1 MRGCTS
7 ILIDSELIA
16 GISLRHERREKM
28 EIGSK
33 IRKSRTEAGFTQEK
47 AAEELGVTRQ
57 TISNW
62 ENNRSYPDII
72 SVIRMSDLY
81 SVTLDYLLKE
91 DKTMIEHLEES
102 TNVVKSISRR
112 SRIIIV
118 SVYMVVW
125 IVLIA
130 LFWISQLASPDG
142 AMAFSILA
150 FYVALPVATLVTSFL
165 IGKDRLWGPSKWLML
180 IFYGVMYMLAEYVTF
195 SLANMILNE
204 YASFNLPEFGMII
217 AGAVMAAIGMA
228 IGVLVSSV
236 KKSAKVSVQE

>member
-1 MRGCTS
+1 
-7 ILIDSELIA
+7 
-16 GISLRHERREKM
+16 M

-102 TNVVKSISRR
+102 TNVVKSINRR
-112 SRIIIV
+112 SRIILISSYLIV
-118 SVYMVVW
+118 W
-125 IVLIA
+125 FLLIF
-130 LFWISQLASPDG
+130 LFWFTD
-142 AMAFSILA
+142 MAEGSNVTGYALLA
-150 FYVALPVATLVTSFL
+150 FYVILPVATLITSFL
-165 IGKDRLWGPSKWLML
+165 IGKDRLWGMSKWFMV
-180 IFYGVMYMLAEYVTF
+180 IFYGVMYMLSEYVTF
-195 SLANMILNE
+195 SLANMKYYNFSKINAPAFEMLI
-204 YASFNLPEFGMII
+204 G
-217 AGAVMAAIGMA
+217 GAVMAAVGIGLGMLFSK
-228 IGVLVSSV
+228 IR
-236 KKSAKVSVQE
+236 KKDKKKD